1 MSNVR
6 KILVAVDF
14 SEDSRKTLQYAFDF
28 FQGCGVEIHV
38 VHVIYDPLPAGSYIP
53 HRSVDEME
61 KSAVDLAMEDLK
73 KFISRKVLTSEEKVE
88 PVVLCGTPYAEL
100 LDYGKKHGIE
110 LIVIGSQGMSRL
122 EKMLLGNVTDKV
134 VRKSSVPVMVYK
146 G

>member
-1 MSNVR
+1 MAKVR

-14 SEDSRKTLQYAFDF
+14 SEDSKKTLKYAFDF
-28 FQGCGVEIHV
+28 FRGCGVEMHI
-38 VHVIYDPLPAGSYIP
+38 VHVIYDPLPEGSYIP

-61 KSAVDLAMEDLK
+61 KSVTDLTMEELK
-73 KFISRKVLTSEEKVE
+73 KFISRKILNSDEKIEPAVLS
-88 PVVLCGTPYAEL
+88 GTPYAEL
-100 LDYGKKHGIE
+100 IKYAKKHEIE

-134 VRKSSVPVMVYK
+134 VRKSPIPVMVYK